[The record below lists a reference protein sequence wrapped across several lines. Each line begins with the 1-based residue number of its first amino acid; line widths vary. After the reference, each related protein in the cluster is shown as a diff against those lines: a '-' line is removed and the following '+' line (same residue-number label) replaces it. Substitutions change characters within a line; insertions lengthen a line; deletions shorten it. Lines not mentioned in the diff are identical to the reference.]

1 MRIAISAFLFTTE
14 PGKRYAGVGRNMA
27 RTLEEIVRKDRGDTY
42 HIFVNRSVELAP
54 EWDGCPRI
62 TWHRIEIK
70 GVAHRLLWEH
80 FLVGREAKKLG
91 CDLLHSLFAN
101 LPFGCK
107 LPMTTVIHDAFPR
120 THPQWY
126 IPRNQK
132 ILDWMTATG
141 CRLAT
146 KVVTGSTHAR
156 DELARAYRTPIGKFE
171 LCCNGP
177 GNDVKVLSEDEIKGI
192 SREGLPNLEVPFV
205 FTVSTLEPR
214 KNLVGLIHAFSQ
226 VPDVRLYVAGA
237 KGWLNSDLAAVVEAS
252 PAKDRI
258 TFLGYVT
265 DEQLNLLLNKCKV
278 FALVSYVEGFGI
290 PVLEAMVAGAA
301 VVTSNT
307 SSLPE
312 VAGDWAFYCDPE
324 KSESIAEA
332 LNTALSDANNLSR
345 MAKGGHEWSARF
357 TWEICVDSLH
367 EVFRKAVGR

>member
-1 MRIAISAFLFTTE
+1 
-14 PGKRYAGVGRNMA
+14 MA
-27 RTLEEIVRKDRGDTY
+27 RTLEAIVRKDRGDSY
-42 HIFVNRSVELAP
+42 HIFVNRAVELAP
-54 EWDGCPRI
+54 EWDCCPWI
-62 TWHRIEIK
+62 TWHRIEVK
-70 GVAHRLLWEH
+70 SVAHRLLWEH

-91 CDLLHSLFAN
+91 CDILHSLFAN

-120 THPQWY
+120 THPRWY
-126 IPRNQK
+126 TFRNQK

-146 KVVTGSTHAR
+146 KVVTGSEYSR
-156 DELARAYRTPIGKFE
+156 RELARAYRTSVNKFE

-177 GNDVKVLSEDEIKGI
+177 GNDVKVLTDAEIGAI
-192 SREGLPNLEVPFV
+192 SLEGLPEVEIPFV

-214 KNLVGLIHAFSQ
+214 KNLVGLIRAFEQ
-226 VPDVRLYVAGA
+226 VPDIKLYIAGA
-237 KGWLNSDLAAVVEAS
+237 KGWLNSDLAAVVDAS
-252 PAKDRI
+252 PAKERI
-258 TFLGYVT
+258 TFLGYVS
-265 DEQLNLLLNKCKV
+265 DEQLNLLLNKCTV

-290 PVLEAMVAGAA
+290 PVLEAMVAGAP

-312 VAGDWAFYCDPE
+312 VAGEWAFYCDPE
-324 KSESIAEA
+324 KPASIAEA
-332 LNTALSDANNLSR
+332 LNTALDDADNLSR
-345 MAKGGHEWSARF
+345 MAKGGHEWSAQY